1 MGPTSPKSS
10 CDKSTKFAWLTR
22 SPRRISGTIPDPP
35 GSPRGEVKKVDFHG
49 IFYPLRFQV
58 NSTKFLHFLSSLLY
72 HLKTLCCV
80 QSLPEGAPRLLEAC
94 RTALDIVVPSQ
105 RVRQRVEIPP
115 KSVNTV
121 EISTVHTSKVKSTE
135 IWLFFFGP
143 HLSDKSFCKRTQ
155 TVFKV
160 RRSNQ
165 I

>member
-1 MGPTSPKSS
+1 MSLRSLFDSLEAPDATLGPSLTHVEAPEVRWRKLIFMQY
-10 CDKSTKFAWLTR
+10 ST
-22 SPRRISGTIPDPP
+22 PRR
-35 GSPRGEVKKVDFHG
+35 
-49 IFYPLRFQV
+49 FQI

-72 HLKTLCCV
+72 HLKTLCGV

-105 RVRQRVEIPP
+105 RVRQRVKIPP

-121 EISTVHTSKVKSTE
+121 EISTVHTSKVKSTV

-143 HLSDKSFCKRTQ
+143 HLCGKSFCKRTQ
-155 TVFKV
+155 INLKV